1 MSRKSILIV
10 DDEPLT
16 MRLLG
21 NILQEDYDIY
31 VATHGRQALQRAN
44 TRPKPDLVL
53 LDIMLPDADGYE
65 ICVLLKDNPDTRD
78 IPVIFLTAR
87 DSEEDE
93 TRGLEVGAAD
103 FITKPIRPDILQAR
117 IRTQLLLQHQRRR
130 LQERE
135 SLLKATFD
143 STRDGILVLDNLG
156 YILLHNQRLLELWGI
171 DEKSLIGR
179 DIQPYLQQLATG
191 FDEAMDYTRSLHE
204 LLLSD
209 LPRETILTF
218 RDGRFLNEHSMPLFH
233 RDRLTGRVFSYTDIT
248 DQKLLEVNLRERSI
262 TDELTGLYNRRQ
274 MDELLEGAFRQAR
287 ALNKDLSILFID
299 VDNFKRINDEFGHD
313 AGDCILKELAKSMQ
327 EHFRNIDY
335 CCRFGGDEFCVIMPN
350 SSTDGTINA
359 AERFRAGVERS
370 KLCGHPVTISVGAA
384 TMESPADEE
393 SITNFR
399 KRADQALYRAKQAG
413 RNRVQVG

>member
-21 NILQEDYDIY
+21 NILQEQYDIY
-31 VATHGRQALQRAN
+31 VATQGRQALQRAN
-44 TRPKPDLVL
+44 KNPRPDLVL
-53 LDIMLPDADGYE
+53 LDIMLPDTDGYE
-65 ICVLLKDNPDTRD
+65 VCVLLKDNPDTRD

-117 IRTQLLLQHQRRR
+117 IRTQLMLQEQRRR

-135 SLLKATFD
+135 SLLKATLD

-156 YILLHNQRLLELWGI
+156 YILLHNERLLELWDI
-171 DEKSLIGR
+171 TEETLIGR
-179 DIQPYLQQLATG
+179 DVQPYLQQLATG
-191 FDEAMDYTRSLHE
+191 FDEGMDYTRSLHE

-209 LPRETILTF
+209 LPRETVLTF
-218 RDGRFLNEHSMPLFH
+218 RDGRFLNEHSMPLLH
-233 RDRLTGRVFSYTDIT
+233 RERLTGRVFSYTDIT

-274 MDELLEGAFRQAR
+274 MDELLDNAFRQAR
-287 ALNKDLSILFID
+287 ALNRDLAILFID

-327 EHFRNIDY
+327 EYFRNIDY
-335 CCRFGGDEFCVIMPN
+335 CCRFGGDEFCVVMP
-350 SSTDGTINA
+350 SSNEQGTINA
-359 AERFRAGVERS
+359 AERFRIGIERS
-370 KLCGHPVTISVGAA
+370 RLCGHPVTVSVGAA
-384 TMESPADEE
+384 TLQSLADEE

-399 KRADQALYRAKQAG
+399 KRADQALYKAKQGG
-413 RNRVQVG
+413 RNCVHLG